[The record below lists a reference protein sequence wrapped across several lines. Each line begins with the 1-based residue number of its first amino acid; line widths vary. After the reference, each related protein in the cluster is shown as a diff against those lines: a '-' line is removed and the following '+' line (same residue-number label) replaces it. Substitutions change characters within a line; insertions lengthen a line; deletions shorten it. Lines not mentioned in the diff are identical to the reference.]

1 MKHFSSFLVIT
12 VLALLLFCSKQEKSD
27 TALIVNGEEIS
38 GSLVSETVEFLRR
51 QQLQLSP
58 EKALEEVGDE
68 LRQSAARQLVA
79 HNLMLEDI
87 KSRGWSADSSAVEAS
102 FSKLKSKFND
112 EEEFKKSLVSMG
124 ESEDSFRDQLA
135 QDILLDSLLKEL
147 MDKSDTVSEK
157 ECRKHYEE
165 HKKRY
170 VGAPRVRASQILF
183 PFDSSA
189 DSAQVES
196 MRRKAQKVLGKAKS
210 GEDFDKLAKSYS
222 TMPMAADIGW
232 LKKGDL
238 IPDLEEVLFSLEIGE
253 VSEIMKSN
261 MGFHILKKTDQ
272 EAERPLKYREVK
284 DLIRKSIEL
293 SRKSKMI
300 SSYVDDLISD
310 ADIEYIDTTLNI
322 KEASAEKLLLGE

>member
-253 VSEIMKSN
+253 VREIMKSN